1 MLPNVQNYESS
12 EGSKHYFCHQCQAKF
27 VKNLAPEAEFPESIE
42 CIKPCFSIFKFDK
55 GIVCK
60 SDFCEETNEP
70 MYSME
75 RQRPVLP
82 FFMRNPIS
90 IRRVLSNGQLIIEI
104 RNFSNLRLPQQFLP
118 FASSADQHFE
128 NLINHLMQNDP
139 KFAFYEVI

>member
-1 MLPNVQNYESS
+1 MLPNFQSYESS
-12 EGSKHYFCHQCQAKF
+12 EGTKHYFCHQCQTKF
-27 VKNLAPEAEFPESIE
+27 VKNLVPEAESPQSIE
-42 CIKPCFSIFKFDK
+42 CTKPRFFYFKFFK
-55 GIVCK
+55 GVVCK

-70 MYSME
+70 IYSME
-75 RQRPVLP
+75 RERPVLP

-128 NLINHLMQNDP
+128 NLMNHLMQNDP
-139 KFAFYEVI
+139 KFLF